1 MPDQLQLRGGTTTEH
16 NSFTGAVREVT
27 VDTTKKTLVVH
38 DGSQAGGTPLMKESG
53 GNAASTVQIGVGGA
67 NKLTINSDGHIDIA
81 SNLDCAAGI
90 DVTGNIT
97 ASGQLQI
104 SANVPTILLNDTN
117 SENDFEI
124 RNENG
129 SFIVRDIDNPQTRY
143 TIASSGMIHTFHG
156 TASFSS
162 NVDVGAGI
170 DVTGAITA
178 TGGLSID
185 GATVFNE
192 SGADVDFR
200 IESSGT
206 ANMFVLDAGNNKI
219 GLNRPTPLEMF
230 EVGGNIFLTSNSSN
244 ANDGFA
250 LRFQTKTGG
259 FSTSYG
265 AAIHGLRVGDTSSY
279 LRFDT
284 GGQSEKMRLD
294 TAGRLLIGTTTH
306 SNTNLTVF
314 GGGTNDNK
322 PAVIFQN
329 SLTGTGVANGFYVG
343 GDHDTTNGYIWNY
356 EGSNIIFAT
365 NNNQAGR
372 IDSSQRL
379 MLGTTVTSSNQSG
392 RFNVFGTNGDDAFIS
407 VRRGSNDASGP
418 RFAFCKSRNTTDGT
432 HSGGIVSNGDGL
444 GTIHFYANDGQGF
457 EEGAS
462 IAAEIDGATGSN
474 DVPTRLVFDTTPDG
488 SDTKIERMRIKND
501 GKIGIGTTSPECKLH
516 LSGAQGLDSRIRI
529 TDTTNNHTFG
539 IGADGNGSFQSTI
552 NDTKHLIYTNGT
564 LRGRWTEHGL
574 MFGTDTAAANALNDY
589 EEGTFTPSISQGV
602 TSPSYV
608 VQAGHY
614 TKIGNQVFA
623 YIYLLLGGSGT
634 TTTSLT
640 VSGLPFTSNNVT
652 YHEGGGYITYM
663 NGTFGTAVDNENMH
677 ALPWVAKNVT
687 TVVFHTPADGNN
699 LDGSD
704 TTFASGTNRY
714 LIFHVRYK
722 TP

>member
-90 DVTGNIT
+90 DVTGDIT
-97 ASGQLQI
+97 ATGIASVGELQVTSTAPKI
-104 SANVPTILLNDTN
+104 TFFDSDTN
-117 SENDFEI
+117 PDFEI
-124 RNENG
+124 RNLNG
-129 SFIVRDIDNPQTRY
+129 VLHFKDVSSTAVRMQINADGHVDILGNL
-143 TIASSGMIHTFHG
+143 
-156 TASFSS
+156 
-162 NVDVGAGI
+162 DVGAGI

-219 GLNRPTPLEMF
+219 GLNRPTPLEML

-294 TAGRLLIGTTTH
+294 TAGRLLIGTSTH

-314 GGGTNDNK
+314 GDGTNDNK

-329 SLTGTGVANGFYVG
+329 SLTGTGGTNGFYVG
-343 GDHDTTNGYIWNY
+343 GDHDTKNGYIWNY
-356 EGSNIIFAT
+356 ESSNIVFAT
-365 NNNQAGR
+365 NNLNRMR
-372 IDSSQRL
+372 IDSSGRV
-379 MLGTTVTSSNQSG
+379 MLNTSVTSSNQSG

-516 LSGAQGLDSRIRI
+516 LSGATGLDSRIRI

-552 NDTKHLIYTNGT
+552 GDTKHLIYTNGV

-589 EEGTFTPSISQGV
+589 EEGTFTPAVQQGV

-634 TTTSLT
+634 TTTSLKI
-640 VSGLPFTSNNVT
+640 SGLPYTSNNVT

-677 ALPWVAKNVT
+677 ALPWVAKNVSN
-687 TVVFHTPADGNN
+687 VVFHTPADGNN

-704 TTFASGTNRY
+704 TTFASGANKY

-722 TP
+722 TA